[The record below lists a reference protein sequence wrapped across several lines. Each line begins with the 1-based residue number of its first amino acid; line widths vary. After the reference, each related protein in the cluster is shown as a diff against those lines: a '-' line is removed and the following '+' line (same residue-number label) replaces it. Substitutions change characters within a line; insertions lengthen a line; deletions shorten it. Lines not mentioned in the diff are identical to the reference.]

1 MEIDAMFMI
10 ILSLELF
17 QIYLITSKKVI
28 TTNTQSVQ
36 TTHKMKDLH
45 LFFDNIFNNSRKTFN
60 PVHPIS

>member
-45 LFFDNIFNNSRKTFN
+45 LFFDNTFNNSRKTFN

>member
-17 QIYLITSKKVI
+17 QIHLITSKKVI

-36 TTHKMKDLH
+36 TTHKMKDFH
-45 LFFDNIFNNSRKTFN
+45 LFFDNAFNNSRKTFN
-60 PVHPIS
+60 LVHPIS